1 MVHTNVSGF
10 HNICPYRANA
20 TALVRGVTVG
30 TGIGTAKP
38 LAKRGAAVQALQYF
52 KAHGIPPDNTSRE

>member
-1 MVHTNVSGF
+1 L

-20 TALVRGVTVG
+20 TAFVRGVTVG
-30 TGIGTAKP
+30 TGIGTAKA

-52 KAHGIPPDNTSRE
+52 KAHGILPDNTSRE